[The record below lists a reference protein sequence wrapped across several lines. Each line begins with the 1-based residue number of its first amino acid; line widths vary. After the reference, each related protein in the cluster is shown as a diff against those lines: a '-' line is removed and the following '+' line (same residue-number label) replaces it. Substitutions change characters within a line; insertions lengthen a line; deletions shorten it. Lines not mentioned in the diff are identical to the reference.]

1 MDFFKRLFG
10 GGGAGSTD
18 RAGSY
23 YYVRAR
29 NCDEVVQVRID
40 LNNDLSLTDDG
51 NGYWVRKLAHGTN
64 YRCRWPVE
72 LTLYFDS
79 NRRFQNSDVQGGEL
93 VAREDYEAW
102 LAQKGEAEGH

>member
-1 MDFFKRLFG
+1 MMNFFKKLFG
-10 GGGAGSTD
+10 GTGSRSDSD

-23 YYVRAR
+23 YYVQAR
-29 NCDEVVQVRID
+29 DCDEVVQVRID

-51 NGYWVRKLAHGTN
+51 SGYWVRKLAHGTN

-79 NRRFQNSDVQGGEL
+79 NRRLQNSDVQGGEL
-93 VAREDYEAW
+93 VTREEYEAW
-102 LAQKGEAEGH
+102 VGQKS

>member
-1 MDFFKRLFG
+1 MMNFFKKLFG
-10 GGGAGSTD
+10 GTGAGSDSD

-23 YYVRAR
+23 YYVRAK

-40 LNNDLSLTDDG
+40 MNNDLSLTDDG
-51 NGYWVRKLAHGTN
+51 GGYWVRKLAHGSN

-79 NRRFQNSDVQGGEL
+79 NRKFQNSEVQGGEL
-93 VAREDYEAW
+93 ATREEYEAW
-102 LAQKGEAEGH
+102 VGQKS